1 MTKLTL
7 DQAST
12 IVDTAL
18 ATASQMKLKPMS
30 VAVLDD
36 GGHLITFKKQDNSSL
51 LRFDI
56 AYGKA
61 WGALGLGRSSAQIA
75 KLASDLPQFVAA
87 VTAASG
93 GRIIPVQGGL
103 LVRAADGTLLGAV
116 GVSGDSAQNDEACA
130 VAGIKGAGLQGEL

>member
-12 IVDTAL
+12 IVDAAL
-18 ATASQMKLKPMS
+18 AAATQMKLKPMS

-36 GGHLITFKKQDNSSL
+36 GGHLIVFKKQDNSSL

-75 KLASDLPQFVAA
+75 KLASDLPAFVAA
-87 VTAASG
+87 ATAASG

-103 LVRAADGTLLGAV
+103 LVRGAGGELLGAV

-130 VAGIKGAGLQGEL
+130 VAGIKGAGLQPEL

>member
-1 MTKLTL
+1 MTKITL

-12 IVDTAL
+12 IVDAAL
-18 ATASQMKLKPMS
+18 ATATQMKLKPMS

-36 GGHLITFKKQDNSSL
+36 GGHLVVFKKQDNSSL

-75 KLASDLPQFVAA
+75 KLAKDLPEFVAA
-87 VTAASG
+87 ATAASG

-103 LVRAADGTLLGAV
+103 LVRDAAGNLLGAV

-130 VAGIKGAGLQGEL
+130 VAGVKAAGLHAEP

>member
-7 DQAST
+7 EQAST

-18 ATASQMKLKPMS
+18 ATANQMKLKPMT

-36 GGHLITFKKQDNSSL
+36 GGHLIAFKKQDNASL

-75 KLASDLPQFVAA
+75 KLADDLPQFVAA
-87 VTAASG
+87 ATAASA
-93 GRIIPVQGGL
+93 GRIIPVAGGL
-103 LVRAADGTLLGAV
+103 LVRGADGSVMGAV

-130 VAGIKGAGLQGEL
+130 ASGIKGAGLQPEM

>member
-36 GGHLITFKKQDNSSL
+36 GGHLIAFKKQDNSSL